1 MKINV
6 ERIRDD
12 VIEEFVGIEEFCHIV
27 NFFFSKLYNI
37 ETFREKS
44 KYFTISKQ
52 VVFFAL
58 QRSLGKMETI
68 EKKIEYLVLI
78 EAIDKNFLDRTVAIK
93 KRLQHLET
101 LYNHNK
107 IKAVIEGLKEI
118 GNDIDGMKTEFKIQL
133 R

>member
-58 QRSLGKMETI
+58 QRSLGKLETI
-68 EKKIEYLVLI
+68 EKKIQYLVLI
-78 EAIDKNFLDRTVAIK
+78 EVIDKEFLDRIVAIK

-101 LYNHNK
+101 LYNNNK

-118 GNDIDGMKTEFKIQL
+118 GNDVGGMKTEFKIQL

>member
-58 QRSLGKMETI
+58 QRSLGKLETI
-68 EKKIEYLVLI
+68 EKKIQYLVLI
-78 EAIDKNFLDRTVAIK
+78 EVIDKEFLDRIVAIK

-101 LYNHNK
+101 LYNNNK
-107 IKAVIEGLKEI
+107 IKAVIEELKEI
-118 GNDIDGMKTEFKIQL
+118 GNDVDGMKTEFKIQL

>member
-1 MKINV
+1 MRINV
-6 ERIRDD
+6 ERLRDD
-12 VIEEFVGIEEFCHIV
+12 VIEEFVCIEEFCHIV

-37 ETFREKS
+37 ETFKEKS

-58 QRSLGKMETI
+58 QRSLGKLETI
-68 EKKIEYLVLI
+68 EKKIQYLVLI
-78 EAIDKNFLDRTVAIK
+78 EAIDKNFLDKIVNIK

-101 LYNHNK
+101 LYNNNK
-107 IKAVIEGLKEI
+107 IKAVVAGLKEI
-118 GNDIDGMKTEFKIQL
+118 GNDIGGIKAEFKIQL

>member
-1 MKINV
+1 MKINI

-12 VIEEFVGIEEFCHIV
+12 VVEEFVGIEEFCSIV
-27 NFFFSKLYNI
+27 SFFFSKLYDI

-44 KYFTISKQ
+44 KYFVISKQ

-58 QRSLGKMETI
+58 QRSLGKLETI
-68 EKKIEYLVLI
+68 EKKVDYLVLI
-78 EAIDKNFLDRTVAIK
+78 DAIDKKFLDRIVAIK

-107 IKAVIEGLKEI
+107 IKAVVEELKEI
-118 GNDIDGMKTEFKIQL
+118 GNDIDGLKAEFKIQL

>member
-44 KYFTISKQ
+44 NYFTISKQ

-58 QRSLGKMETI
+58 QRSLGKLETI

-78 EAIDKNFLDRTVAIK
+78 EVIDKNFLDRIVAIK

-101 LYNHNK
+101 LYNNNK

-118 GNDIDGMKTEFKIQL
+118 GNDVGGMKTEFKIQL

>member
-6 ERIRDD
+6 ARIRDD

-58 QRSLGKMETI
+58 QRSLGKLETI
-68 EKKIEYLVLI
+68 EKKIQYLVLI
-78 EAIDKNFLDRTVAIK
+78 EVIDKEFLDRIVAIK

-101 LYNHNK
+101 LYNNNK
-107 IKAVIEGLKEI
+107 IKAVIEELKEI
-118 GNDIDGMKTEFKIQL
+118 GNDVDGMKTEFKIQL

>member
-78 EAIDKNFLDRTVAIK
+78 EVIDKEFLDRIVAIK

-101 LYNHNK
+101 LYNNNK

-118 GNDIDGMKTEFKIQL
+118 GNDVGGMKTEFKIQL

>member
-58 QRSLGKMETI
+58 QRSLGKLETI
-68 EKKIEYLVLI
+68 EKKIQYLVLI
-78 EAIDKNFLDRTVAIK
+78 EAIDKNFLDRIVAIK

-101 LYNHNK
+101 LYNNNK

-118 GNDIDGMKTEFKIQL
+118 GNDVDGMKTEFKVQL

>member
-58 QRSLGKMETI
+58 QRSLGKLETI
-68 EKKIEYLVLI
+68 EKKIQYLVLI
-78 EAIDKNFLDRTVAIK
+78 EVIDKNFLDRIVAIK

-101 LYNHNK
+101 LYNNNK

-118 GNDIDGMKTEFKIQL
+118 GNDVGGMKTEFKIQL

>member
-58 QRSLGKMETI
+58 QRSLGKLETI
-68 EKKIEYLVLI
+68 EKKIQYLVLI
-78 EAIDKNFLDRTVAIK
+78 EVIDKEFLDRIVAIK
-93 KRLQHLET
+93 KRLQHLEA
-101 LYNHNK
+101 LYNNNK
-107 IKAVIEGLKEI
+107 IKAVIEELKEI

>member
-58 QRSLGKMETI
+58 QRSLGKLETI
-68 EKKIEYLVLI
+68 EKKIQYLVLI
-78 EAIDKNFLDRTVAIK
+78 EVIDKEFLDRIVAIK

-101 LYNHNK
+101 LYNNNK
-107 IKAVIEGLKEI
+107 IKAVVEGLKEI
-118 GNDIDGMKTEFKIQL
+118 GNDVDGMKTEFKIQL